1 MLDVLIIMMGQE
13 YQRRILASNFLRGV
27 RGDHE
32 ERAPAPSTPFEG
44 SQRPQCHCDHC
55 DLVAHQAVADSLAL
69 TPSVIPKADGAV
81 YIVLDD
87 FGNLGRSYRET
98 DVDDCDRAS
107 MVNDLLQGQFHNPVR
122 VIAFNA
128 AEGWSAD
135 ASEEIARAVLERA
148 RAEGETLPRKVQTFC
163 ERHTIE
169 YLQADLFA
177 A

>member
-1 MLDVLIIMMGQE
+1 MRQMS
-13 YQRRILASNFLRGV
+13 A
-27 RGDHE
+27 
-32 ERAPAPSTPFEG
+32 
-44 SQRPQCHCDHC
+44 
-55 DLVAHQAVADSLAL
+55 
-69 TPSVIPKADGAV
+69 TPSVVPNADGAV

-87 FGNLGRSYRET
+87 FGDIGASYRET
-98 DVDDCDRAS
+98 DAADCDRAS
-107 MVNDLLQGQFHNPVR
+107 IVRDLLQGQFHNPVR

-135 ASEEIARAVLERA
+135 ASEEIARAVLECA
-148 RAEGETLPRKVQTFC
+148 RAEGETLPSKVQAFC

>member
-1 MLDVLIIMMGQE
+1 V
-13 YQRRILASNFLRGV
+13 
-27 RGDHE
+27 
-32 ERAPAPSTPFEG
+32 PSP
-44 SQRPQCHCDHC
+44 
-55 DLVAHQAVADSLAL
+55 DS
-69 TPSVIPKADGAV
+69 TV

-87 FGNLGRSYRET
+87 FGNLGRSFRET

-107 MVNDLLQGQFHNPVR
+107 VITDLLQGQFHNPVR

-128 AEGWSAD
+128 TEGWSTD
-135 ASEEIARAVLERA
+135 ASEEIARAVWARA
-148 RAEGETLPRKVQTFC
+148 RAEGEPLPRKVKAFC

>member
-1 MLDVLIIMMGQE
+1 MRQM
-13 YQRRILASNFLRGV
+13 SF
-27 RGDHE
+27 
-32 ERAPAPSTPFEG
+32 
-44 SQRPQCHCDHC
+44 
-55 DLVAHQAVADSLAL
+55 
-69 TPSVIPKADGAV
+69 TPSVV
-81 YIVLDD
+81 RRLTVRSTSCWND

-107 MVNDLLQGQFHNPVR
+107 VVNDLLQGQFHNPVR

-128 AEGWSAD
+128 QKGGRPTRRRKSREPFWSAH
-135 ASEEIARAVLERA
+135 APRA
-148 RAEGETLPRKVQTFC
+148 RPYPARSRRFC